1 MNDFSPP
8 QNSLGADIRALRKAR
23 GQTLEDLAAQ
33 LERSVG
39 WLSQVER
46 DLSAPSID
54 DLQKMAAALDVSLS
68 LFFGN
73 AETPKQERGYVV
85 RAKGRRAIGSA
96 DGLTESLLSPDL
108 TDDFEVIHCSFAPG
122 AGRKTGILRET
133 QEVGTIIKGALT
145 VWIGDHQFELSEGDS
160 FRVRGE
166 PYRWENPH
174 NEPAIAIWVISP
186 PVY

>member
-8 QNSLGADIRALRKAR
+8 TNSLGADIRALRKAR
-23 GQTLEDLAAQ
+23 GQTLEDLATQ
-33 LERSVG
+33 LDRSLG

-54 DLQKMAAALDVSLS
+54 DLHKMARVLDVPLS
-68 LFFGN
+68 LFFGHSD
-73 AETPKQERGYVV
+73 APKHERGYVV
-85 RAKGRRAIGSA
+85 RAKGRRAIGSS

-108 TDDFEVIHCSFAPG
+108 TDDFEVIHSVFAPR
-122 AGRKTGILRET
+122 AESKTGISRNT

-145 VWIGDHQFELSEGDS
+145 LWIDEQKFDLTEGDS

-166 PYRWENPH
+166 SYRWKNEH